1 MLLGDHIEKESTYII
16 TLHFTVYFINNTSQH
31 RGVLYHRKV
40 VFLKYF
46 SSFQQSY
53 LKKYLKKDKI
63 NVAMAASGDAIP
75 KTFLMSLV
83 KLIGRC

>member
-1 MLLGDHIEKESTYII
+1 MMKLLKFS
-16 TLHFTVYFINNTSQH
+16 F
-31 RGVLYHRKV
+31 
-40 VFLKYF
+40 FLKYF

>member
-1 MLLGDHIEKESTYII
+1 MMKMLKFS
-16 TLHFTVYFINNTSQH
+16 F
-31 RGVLYHRKV
+31 
-40 VFLKYF
+40 FLKYF

-83 KLIGRC
+83 KLIGRCQKNNK

>member
-1 MLLGDHIEKESTYII
+1 MMKMLKFS
-16 TLHFTVYFINNTSQH
+16 FV
-31 RGVLYHRKV
+31 
-40 VFLKYF
+40 LKYF